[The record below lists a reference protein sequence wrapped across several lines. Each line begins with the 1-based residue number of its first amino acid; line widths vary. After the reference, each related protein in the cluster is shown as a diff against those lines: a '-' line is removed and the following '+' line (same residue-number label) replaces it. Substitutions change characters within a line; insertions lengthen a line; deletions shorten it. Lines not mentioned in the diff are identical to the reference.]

1 MVHGYGGGVFR
12 LLAGMARESGSVRIV
27 GDGHNHWPT
36 VHVDDLA
43 AAYVAAAERA
53 RGGNS
58 RVADQIFNVVAE
70 EAVAV
75 TAIGEA
81 IRASV
86 GADRLERWPLGV
98 ARQSLGPFADAL
110 ALDQAMRGHRAR
122 QVLAWT
128 PRASTA
134 IADLSAQKQFW
145 RADGE

>member
-1 MVHGYGGGVFR
+1 VKLFLTGATGFIGQAIAHR
-12 LLAGMARESGSVRIV
+12 AIASG
-27 GDGHNHWPT
+27 HQLT
-36 VHVDDLA
+36 ALA
-43 AAYVAAAERA
+43 AAEQA

-58 RVADQIFNVVAE
+58 RVAEQIFNVVAE

-86 GADRLERWPLGV
+86 DADRLERWPLGV

-110 ALDQAMRGHRAR
+110 ALDQAMSGHLAR

-134 IADLSAQKQFW
+134 IADLSAQEQFW
-145 RADGE
+145 RADRE